1 MAPCNPSRSEPR
13 APAMRKLRKPV
24 IEKMR
29 RDRINSSIDQLR
41 ILLHKEF
48 PQQQHLPS
56 RAEKAEILE
65 MAVTFLQH
73 HLGEKTAPSCRQ
85 SYRAGYSSCVQ
96 NSDLFLSLNQQTE
109 AQHKLHI
116 HRTQTEIQGGFPAAG
131 EHTETT
137 KAVWRPW

>member
-1 MAPCNPSRSEPR
+1 MAPCMTMHNTGAR
-13 APAMRKLRKPV
+13 AGNEMRKLRKPV

-73 HLGEKTAPSCRQ
+73 HLAEKNVMSCTQ
-85 SYRAGYSSCVQ
+85 AHTEDIYLSGYDHSHQLIKHS
-96 NSDLFLSLNQQTE
+96 QQTASQE
-109 AQHKLHI
+109 LSHV
-116 HRTQTEIQGGFPAAG
+116 TPAP
-131 EHTETT
+131 EQTT
-137 KAVWRPW
+137 KSLWRPW